1 MQEFAYMETLLQITL
16 IVIPQRWKNISFE
29 EYLILLTLLQK
40 MTHSTP
46 GRGVMTL

>member
-29 EYLILLTLLQK
+29 EYYITLVQK
-40 MTHSTP
+40 MTHLYLTP
-46 GRGVMTL
+46 GVFAK

>member
-29 EYLILLTLLQK
+29 EYLITLLQK
-40 MTHSTP
+40 MTHLYSTP
-46 GRGVMTL
+46 GVFAK